1 MAAQE
6 RRAPSH
12 GRAGDPYLSLIVP
25 FHDSATSSAP
35 LLARLREVCD
45 ARVQLV
51 FVDDGSTDGTRA
63 ALEAFAASHPSL
75 DVELVFQPNAGPG
88 AARNAG
94 LARAR
99 GAHVWFV
106 DSDDLVT
113 AAAVTFVRDLGE
125 HAWDFIDFDLSM
137 QPARTT
143 IGSAIDSM
151 GLPARD
157 YVVGV
162 DLARERLM
170 GHGGSGTGFGRLWT
184 KVFSRSFLT
193 RVGFAYP
200 EHCLYEDNAVSMW
213 LPFLVSRFRKVD
225 VTGYVHVLEHDSV
238 TRGGEPYAA
247 RTYDRLHTAVLGYRR
262 TVGYCATETE
272 RRQLDER
279 FAALFVGHTVFHGL
293 RARPLR
299 ALLHGGR
306 VLRYYREVSAALGI
320 GTSGFDLP
328 HGGLGRIV
336 FRAMDGVA
344 RLLPSQAGYF
354 AEMRRRAWG
363 RPLSWPGFDGAA
375 DVLRPERG

>member
-1 MAAQE
+1 MAEQE
-6 RRAPSH
+6 RRAPTE
-12 GRAGDPYLSLIVP
+12 GRSGEPYLSVIVP
-25 FHDSATSSAP
+25 FYDSAVSSAP
-35 LLARLREVCD
+35 LLTRLQEVCD
-45 ARVQLV
+45 AGVQLV
-51 FVDDGSTDGTRA
+51 FVDDGSTDGTRGI
-63 ALEAFAASHPSL
+63 LETFAATHPRL

-113 AAAVTFVRDLGE
+113 AAAVTLVRDLGE
-125 HAWDFIDFDLSM
+125 HGFDFVDFDLAM
-137 QPARTT
+137 HPARTT
-143 IGSAIDSM
+143 IDSM
-151 GLPARD
+151 GLPAGD

-162 DLARERLM
+162 DLARERLI
-170 GHGGSGTGFGRLWT
+170 GHGGSGTGLGRLWT
-184 KVFSRSFLT
+184 KVFARSFLT

-238 TRGGEPYAA
+238 TRGGDPYAP
-247 RTYDRLHTAVLGYRR
+247 RYYDRLHTAVLGYQR
-262 TVGYCATETE
+262 TVAHCASEAE
-272 RRQLDER
+272 RRQLDDR
-279 FAALFVGHTVFHGL
+279 FAELFVGRTLFHGL
-293 RARPLR
+293 RTRPWR

-306 VLRYYREVSAALGI
+306 VLRYYREVAAALGI
-320 GTSGFDLP
+320 GPSRFDLP
-328 HGGLGRIV
+328 HGVLGRIV
-336 FRAMDGVA
+336 YRAMDGVA

-354 AEMRRRAWG
+354 AELRRRAWG

-375 DVLRPERG
+375 DILRPGRS